1 LKQGNLMKAFNGQ
14 QMAWVFGLTAWLQ
27 LLGAVPARA
36 VPVTST
42 NISQLPGAC
51 EAMADVDFSKDLDA
65 PTHISDAQL
74 IVSTPGLLGDVGIPA
89 MPALAALAVR
99 HIGPIHPYCRVRGYV
114 AASVGFELLL
124 PTTNWNGKFLHVGCA
139 GWCGTLGHVGLGCAR
154 HPGYACIGT
163 DMGHRGTGGLAL
175 ANNLQAQVD
184 FSYRATHVA
193 TLAGKAL
200 TERFYGSR
208 PKKSYFIGCSTGGYQ
223 GLVEAQRYPWD
234 FDGIVAGAPDMDESD
249 LAVRSIWIK
258 QNFMGPDEKPILNSS
273 EIQLLHEAA
282 LAQCDLDDGLKDG
295 IISDPLHCG
304 FDPATLLCKDKK
316 TRQCLNPQQ
325 VRAVKNIYGVPVN
338 SRGVVL
344 STRGVLPG
352 SELSWEQSFA
362 HVWGESYFEDMQ
374 LLSPPGTP
382 WNYRDF
388 NFDTDVKRSGV
399 GVLFPSANPDLR
411 EFDRA
416 GGKLI
421 TYQGTNDTAE
431 IPGAV
436 FDYYETVQHTLG
448 GRRITEEFYRHFAV
462 PAMDHCTGGD
472 GAFSVDYLSYME
484 RWVEEGHPPEVMI
497 GVHIDGLQK
506 SEGFVLN
513 AKPDPDATVR
523 FTRPLYP
530 YPQYARYSGHGDPNK
545 AENFEPVTG
554 STGVLRDIENR

>member
-1 LKQGNLMKAFNGQ
+1 
-14 QMAWVFGLTAWLQ
+14 
-27 LLGAVPARA
+27 
-36 VPVTST
+36 
-42 NISQLPGAC
+42 
-51 EAMADVDFSKDLDA
+51 
-65 PTHISDAQL
+65 
-74 IVSTPGLLGDVGIPA
+74 
-89 MPALAALAVR
+89 
-99 HIGPIHPYCRVRGYV
+99 
-114 AASVGFELLL
+114 
-124 PTTNWNGKFLHVGCA
+124 
-139 GWCGTLGHVGLGCAR
+139 
-154 HPGYACIGT
+154 
-163 DMGHRGTGGLAL
+163 
-175 ANNLQAQVD
+175 
-184 FSYRATHVA
+184 
-193 TLAGKAL
+193 
-200 TERFYGSR
+200 
-208 PKKSYFIGCSTGGYQ
+208 
-223 GLVEAQRYPWD
+223 
-234 FDGIVAGAPDMDESD
+234 
-249 LAVRSIWIK
+249 
-258 QNFMGPDEKPILNSS
+258 
-273 EIQLLHEAA
+273 
-282 LAQCDLDDGLKDG
+282 
-295 IISDPLHCG
+295 
-304 FDPATLLCKDKK
+304 
-316 TRQCLNPQQ
+316 
-325 VRAVKNIYGVPVN
+325 VKNIYGVPVN